1 MNALLCKFTMGQ
13 AMNNWNRYWEVVLHH
28 DGGNTIDTQAKDRF
42 DKYMKRIKEA
52 VDQAEKKE
60 LLPGGG
66 KEQEGRNKKS
76 SRGTSSSRTRHRT
89 VNEL

>member
-28 DGGNTIDTQAKDRF
+28 DGLNTIDTRAKDRF

-52 VDQAEKKE
+52 VDRAEKKE
-60 LLPGGG
+60 ALTRGGG
-66 KEQEGRNKKS
+66 SKREETKK
-76 SRGTSSSRTRHRT
+76 
-89 VNEL
+89 